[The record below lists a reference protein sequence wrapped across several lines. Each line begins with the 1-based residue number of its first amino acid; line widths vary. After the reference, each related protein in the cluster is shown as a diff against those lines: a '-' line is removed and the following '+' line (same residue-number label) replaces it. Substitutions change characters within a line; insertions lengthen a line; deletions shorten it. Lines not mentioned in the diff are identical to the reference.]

1 MTARLAVILAVAL
14 PCILGA
20 HLSALLLGAFA
31 VLVVTAH
38 LLPIIAAVAIVGAVL
53 ILPARIALTI
63 RQTGFICARSFA

>member
-1 MTARLAVILAVAL
+1 MTARVAVVLAVAL

-31 VLVVTAH
+31 VAIVVAH
-38 LLPIIAAVAIVGAVL
+38 LLPVIAAVALIGAAL
-53 ILPARIALTI
+53 ILAARIFLTI